1 MAVVGYWRTAPSSR
15 DQGEGPGALVPATV
29 SVTPQSAPVP
39 AGDQVEMANRL
50 GAMTLNHC
58 LRIALGRTCIG
69 IRCQDEVFL
78 AEARRRYEPFLSP
91 EEPEFWIELELRQ
104 ERTAEEIR
112 QLLPHTRIH
121 AEGEDF
127 ATEPDLMWGRV
138 KWAAGLLQIQT
149 ERAFFS
155 PETGYKLMDVLLRGL
170 YYGMYKYKKSVSPDA
185 YLVHGCGILCGGR
198 GYLFTGPSGAGKT
211 TVARMAGGRR
221 VLNDEVVLVG
231 PENGRL
237 YLAGTPLTG
246 SIDERCNEAASLH
259 AILLLKQ
266 GAEASVRRLRGAEA
280 YRSLLPQTIG
290 APRFLDTG
298 WPSSV
303 QERADFWAMV
313 ASRVPCYELT
323 FRLDGS
329 FWPLVECL

>member
-1 MAVVGYWRTAPSSR
+1 MATGLEA
-15 DQGEGPGALVPATV
+15 
-29 SVTPQSAPVP
+29 
-39 AGDQVEMANRL
+39 MAF
-50 GAMTLNHC
+50 NHC

-91 EEPEFWIELELRQ
+91 EEPELWIELDLRKGQ
-104 ERTAEEIR
+104 TAEEIR

-121 AEGEDF
+121 AEGDGF
-127 ATEPDLMWGRV
+127 TTEPELMRGRV
-138 KWAAGLLQIQT
+138 EWPAGLLQVQT

-155 PETGYKLMDVLLRGL
+155 PQTGYKLMDVLLRGL
-170 YYGMYKYKKSVSPDA
+170 YYGIYKQKKGVNPDA
-185 YLVHGCGILCGGR
+185 YLVHGCGILSEGR

-211 TVARMAGGRR
+211 TVARMAGCRR
-221 VLNDEVVLVG
+221 VLNDEVVVVG
-231 PENGRL
+231 LDKGQC
-237 YLAGTPLTG
+237 YVAGTPLEG
-246 SIDERCNEAASLH
+246 GIAERCNAAASLH

-266 GAEASVRRLRGAEA
+266 GAEASVRRLRSAEA

-298 WPSSV
+298 SPSSL